1 MTTPDF
7 TGQRPNAEQEQIIQ
21 STANYWRMV
30 GNEAIVQAVSRI
42 EEAAKQLI
50 GITGALQGLA
60 FTIYGFSDWQSQIA
74 EGAGPLSGRIVM
86 ALFFL
91 PVLFWLMSLFYAT
104 RVFVPQIHQ
113 NVDLTDV
120 SVSAWLNIQQSYAA
134 IRDAKLRALHK
145 SHFWLIVS
153 FAVLLILLLLLVML
167 PAAPADSPLEVLLL
181 TPTPGGGGMTP

>member
-60 FTIYGFSDWQSQIA
+60 FTIYGFSDWQSQIT
-74 EGAGPLSGRIVM
+74 EGAGPTPGRVVM
-86 ALFFL
+86 ALFFI
-91 PVLFWLMSLFYAT
+91 PVLLWLMSLFYAT

-120 SVSAWLNIQQSYAA
+120 RVSAWLDIQQAYAT
-134 IRDAKLRALHK
+134 IRDAKLKSLHR
-145 SHFWLIVS
+145 SHFWLIAS
-153 FAVLLILLLLLVML
+153 FAVLLVLLLLLVML
-167 PAAPADSPLEVLLL
+167 PVAPATPPLEVIML
-181 TPTPGGGGMTP
+181 TPTPGGGGPTP